1 MYERILV
8 PTDGSEYASGAGA
21 RATHLATAFDATVSL
36 LNVIDLDAEAG
47 PFSAGGVGEEY
58 VERLKDEG
66 RETLA
71 DTAST
76 LDREVQ
82 TEVVTGR
89 PAEAILESAMERDV
103 DLIAMGTR
111 GKTGVQRYVMGS
123 VTERVVSLAE
133 MPVLTVNEPQQGGA
147 VPDYE
152 DVLLPTDGSEAA
164 LAAVDHGLAIADRF
178 DARVHAVNVVHTP
191 AATASADR
199 SLSPEVMASL
209 ESAGEEVVSEVAA
222 RAEEAGVEVVT
233 AVREGTT
240 AETLLDYADE
250 GGIDL
255 ITMGTAGRTG
265 LSRYL
270 LGSTTERVIRHAE
283 PPVLAVNARHLD
295 AE

>member
-8 PTDGSEYASGAGA
+8 PTDGSEYASRAGA
-21 RATHLATAFDATVSL
+21 RATHLAAAFDATVYL
-36 LNVIDLDAEAG
+36 LNVVDLDAEAG

-58 VERLKDEG
+58 VERLEDKG
-66 RETLA
+66 QETLEK
-71 DTAST
+71 TAST
-76 LDREVQ
+76 LDRAVQ

-89 PAEAILESAMERDV
+89 PAEAILEFAREQEI

-111 GKTGVQRYVMGS
+111 GRTGVQRYVMGS

-133 MPVLTVNEPQQGGA
+133 IPVLTVNTPQEGE

-164 LAAVDHGLAIADRF
+164 LAAVDHGLAVADRF
-178 DARVHAVNVVHTP
+178 DARVHAVNVVHAP
-191 AATASADR
+191 AATASADLR
-199 SLSPEVMASL
+199 LSPEVVASL
-209 ESAGEEVVSEVAA
+209 ESAGEEAVSEVAA

-240 AETLLDYADE
+240 AEMLLGYADE
-250 GGIDL
+250 EGIDL

-270 LGSTTERVIRHAE
+270 LGSSTEKVIRHAE

-295 AE
+295 AK